1 MNPQNN
7 IKIFIVDDHAV
18 VRQGLKHI
26 VSQAKDLEVVGEAEN
41 GWDALENIPGQE
53 IDVVLMDIEMP
64 HKTGLEALVQ
74 LKSMAP
80 KLPVI
85 ILSIFEE
92 EQYGIRLIQSGAAGY
107 LSKTCPPEQLIEAVR
122 KVAEGGKYISPSLGE
137 KLVMSIVS
145 NSGTSVHEN
154 LSNREYQVFF
164 MLASGKKV
172 KEVAK
177 DLSISINTVNTHRSR
192 ILAKMNLENN
202 SEIIRYALK
211 NKLVK

>member
-92 EQYGIRLIQSGAAGY
+92 EQYHWHSH
-107 LSKTCPPEQLIEAVR
+107 
-122 KVAEGGKYISPSLGE
+122 LG
-137 KLVMSIVS
+137 V
-145 NSGTSVHEN
+145 
-154 LSNREYQVFF
+154 
-164 MLASGKKV
+164 
-172 KEVAK
+172 
-177 DLSISINTVNTHRSR
+177 
-192 ILAKMNLENN
+192 
-202 SEIIRYALK
+202 
-211 NKLVK
+211 

>member
-1 MNPQNN
+1 MSQNN
-7 IKIFIVDDHAV
+7 KIRIFIVDDHSV

-26 VSQAKDLEVVGEAEN
+26 VSQAQGLEVVGEAEN
-41 GWDALENIPGQE
+41 GWDALEKIPGRE

-64 HKTGLEALVQ
+64 QKTGLEALIQ
-74 LKSMAP
+74 LKSLAP

-92 EQYGIRLIQSGAAGY
+92 EQYGIRLLHSGAAGY
-107 LSKTCPPEQLIEAVR
+107 LSKTCPPEQLIRAIR
-122 KVAEGGKYISPSLGE
+122 KVAEGGKYITPSLGE
-137 KLVMSIVS
+137 KLVMSM
-145 NSGTSVHEN
+145 NNNAQKAVHEN

-172 KEVAK
+172 KDIAK
-177 DLSISINTVNTHRSR
+177 ELAISINTVNTHRSH
-192 ILAKMNLENN
+192 ILSKMNLENN

-211 NKLVK
+211 NNLVK